1 MRNTDCS
8 QYKNPKFFSH
18 DILYGDVLLNI
29 FVKYYITTENG
40 TAKAKV
46 EYKSFTVIDKV
57 VPSICPF
64 STDPAVE
71 PAADAKKFYY
81 YYPSQASAKVKTLLK
96 GTERHAPTTEYLNS
110 VIKSQMEFQERK
122 SEKELFAKK
131 IKDFNSDLRDLLKK
145 HGLTI
150 KREDCEYGE
159 LSSTIVT
166 QLLLR
171 DGSHEYYL
179 EDLEF

>member
-1 MRNTDCS
+1 MKNTDCS

-29 FVKYYITTENG
+29 FVKYYIVTENG
-40 TAKAKV
+40 RATTKI
-46 EYKSFTVIDKV
+46 EYKSFTVVDKV
-57 VPSICPF
+57 VHQICPF
-64 STDPAVE
+64 VTE

-81 YYPSQASAKVKTLLK
+81 YYPSQASAKVKALLK

-110 VIKSQMEFQERK
+110 VIKSQMEYQERTAA
-122 SEKELFAKK
+122 KELSAQK
-131 IKDFNSDLRDLLKK
+131 IKDFTSDLRDLLKK
-145 HGLTI
+145 HGLTVE
-150 KREDCEYGE
+150 REEHDYGE
-159 LSSTIVT
+159 YESVMVT

-171 DGSHEYYL
+171 DGNLEYYL